1 MALST
6 PPAPPDP
13 PPTAAAAAAAAAAA
27 NTTIT
32 TTDAAIT
39 TGIPTRPVFSNPVRP
54 PTPQPHPPFSLQS
67 SHFPSTQRLPPSSN
81 PSYSQLVLKPPNPD
95 SQPHLHSIL
104 YPVASSGRGFL
115 SKPSSYPNR
124 PVVSHLGSRPTFG
137 LNQMDPGLGQS
148 TGVRPSHLQ
157 HALLGS
163 SPTVN
168 SAGPAAS
175 AGVLPGA
182 VKGFPVV
189 SSSHHKIAS
198 TQPSLSDCNG
208 FREKRD
214 RSKDDT
220 FAIIRDRKV
229 RISDNASLYTLCRS
243 WLRNGLPDD
252 TQSQYMD
259 GVRSLPRP
267 LALAPQDAESPVK
280 KEGDKE
286 EEEEAGESVEHLS
299 PKELL
304 QKHVKRAKRIRSRL
318 REERLRR
325 IARYKTRLA
334 LLLPPMV
341 EQQFRNDPASGN

>member
-13 PPTAAAAAAAAAAA
+13 PPTAAA
-27 NTTIT
+27 NTTTIT

-39 TGIPTRPVFSNPVRP
+39 TGIPTRPIFSNPVRP

-95 SQPHLHSIL
+95 SLPHLHSIL

-115 SKPSSYPNR
+115 SKPSNYPNR

-137 LNQMDPGLGQS
+137 LNQMDPGSGQS

-220 FAIIRDRKV
+220 FAVIRDRKMEV
-229 RISDNASLYTLCRS
+229 I
-243 WLRNGLPDD
+243 
-252 TQSQYMD
+252 
-259 GVRSLPRP
+259 
-267 LALAPQDAESPVK
+267 
-280 KEGDKE
+280 
-286 EEEEAGESVEHLS
+286 
-299 PKELL
+299 
-304 QKHVKRAKRIRSRL
+304 
-318 REERLRR
+318 
-325 IARYKTRLA
+325 
-334 LLLPPMV
+334 
-341 EQQFRNDPASGN
+341 

>member
-13 PPTAAAAAAAAAAA
+13 PPTAAA

-39 TGIPTRPVFSNPVRP
+39 TGIPTRPIFSNPVRP

-115 SKPSSYPNR
+115 SKPSNYPNR

-189 SSSHHKIAS
+189 SSSHHK
-198 TQPSLSDCNG
+198 
-208 FREKRD
+208 
-214 RSKDDT
+214 
-220 FAIIRDRKV
+220 
-229 RISDNASLYTLCRS
+229 
-243 WLRNGLPDD
+243 
-252 TQSQYMD
+252 SQYMD

-304 QKHVKRAKRIRSRL
+304 QRHVKRAKRIRSRPEIRKSGRQTDL
-318 REERLRR
+318 VFTFQLQLD
-325 IARYKTRLA
+325 TGSDA
-334 LLLPPMV
+334 LIMNCD
-341 EQQFRNDPASGN
+341 EIRSR

>member
-1 MALST
+1 
-6 PPAPPDP
+6 
-13 PPTAAAAAAAAAAA
+13 
-27 NTTIT
+27 
-32 TTDAAIT
+32 
-39 TGIPTRPVFSNPVRP
+39 
-54 PTPQPHPPFSLQS
+54 
-67 SHFPSTQRLPPSSN
+67 
-81 PSYSQLVLKPPNPD
+81 
-95 SQPHLHSIL
+95 
-104 YPVASSGRGFL
+104 
-115 SKPSSYPNR
+115 
-124 PVVSHLGSRPTFG
+124 
-137 LNQMDPGLGQS
+137 MDPGSAQS
-148 TGVRPSHLQ
+148 AGVRPTHLQ

-163 SPTVN
+163 SSIVN
-168 SAGPAAS
+168 SAVPAAS
-175 AGVLPGA
+175 GGVLPAA

-189 SSSHHKIAS
+189 SSSHPKIAS
-198 TQPSLSDCNG
+198 TQPSISDCNG
-208 FREKRD
+208 SREKRD

-229 RISDNASLYTLCRS
+229 RISDDASLYTLCRS
-243 WLRNGLPDD
+243 WLRNGLPDE

-267 LALAPQDAESPVK
+267 LALAPQDSESPAK
-280 KEGDKE
+280 KDGDKE
-286 EEEEAGESVEHLS
+286 EEEEDGESVEHLS

>member
-1 MALST
+1 
-6 PPAPPDP
+6 
-13 PPTAAAAAAAAAAA
+13 
-27 NTTIT
+27 
-32 TTDAAIT
+32 
-39 TGIPTRPVFSNPVRP
+39 
-54 PTPQPHPPFSLQS
+54 
-67 SHFPSTQRLPPSSN
+67 
-81 PSYSQLVLKPPNPD
+81 
-95 SQPHLHSIL
+95 
-104 YPVASSGRGFL
+104 
-115 SKPSSYPNR
+115 
-124 PVVSHLGSRPTFG
+124 
-137 LNQMDPGLGQS
+137 MDPGSGQS
-148 TGVRPSHLQ
+148 AGVRPTHLQ

-168 SAGPAAS
+168 SAVPAAS
-175 AGVLPGA
+175 GGVLPGA

-189 SSSHHKIAS
+189 SSSHPKIAP
-198 TQPSLSDCNG
+198 TQPSISDCNG

-229 RISDNASLYTLCRS
+229 RISDSASLYTLCRS
-243 WLRNGLPDD
+243 WLRNGLPDE

-280 KEGDKE
+280 KDGDKE
-286 EEEEAGESVEHLS
+286 EEEEDGESVEHLS

-304 QKHVKRAKRIRSRL
+304 QRHVKRAKRIRSRL

>member
-13 PPTAAAAAAAAAAA
+13 PPTAAA
-27 NTTIT
+27 NTTTIT

-39 TGIPTRPVFSNPVRP
+39 TGIPTRPIFSNPVRP

-81 PSYSQLVLKPPNPD
+81 PSYSQLVLKPPNPE
-95 SQPHLHSIL
+95 SLPHLHSIL

-115 SKPSSYPNR
+115 SKPSNYPNR

-137 LNQMDPGLGQS
+137 LNQMDPGSGQS

-208 FREKRD
+208 FRDKRD

-286 EEEEAGESVEHLS
+286 EEEAGESVEHLS

-304 QKHVKRAKRIRSRL
+304 QRHVKRAKRIRSRL